1 MTNKNVVKLSS
12 KNLQKPKV
20 ILSQFES
27 LPVKVMKQAGIRCFH
42 DYLKET
48 EKQTSEYEQLKEL
61 EIQYGSVEP
70 YLWLG
75 KYFLI
80 IAQKDNQ

>member
-1 MTNKNVVKLSS
+1 
-12 KNLQKPKV
+12 
-20 ILSQFES
+20 
-27 LPVKVMKQAGIRCFH
+27 
-42 DYLKET
+42 LKET